1 MLEVVAAVDAGDA
14 ERVRE
19 LVAADPRLAEARGD
33 DGVSAVLH
41 AHYRGRPE
49 VVEAL
54 LEAAPILDV
63 FDAAALGR
71 TDQLERLLDDDRSL
85 VHAVSSDGLT
95 ALHLAAF
102 FGHDGAARLL
112 LERGADARAVAQN
125 PMGVQPIHSAA
136 ARGHADLVAAL
147 LDTAADPDARQRGGW
162 TALHSAAHH
171 GNSALAEVLLRHG
184 ADPSLESDDGA
195 TPAALAK
202 EAGHEQLARRL
213 STG

>member
-1 MLEVVAAVDAGDA
+1 MAAVDAGDV

-19 LVAADPRLAEARGD
+19 LVAADGTLAEARGD

-41 AHYRGRPE
+41 AHYRGRPD

-54 LEAAPILDV
+54 LEAAPALDV

-71 TDQLERLLDDDRSL
+71 TDELERLLDDDPSL
-85 VHAVSSDGLT
+85 VDAVSSDGFT

-102 FGHDGAARLL
+102 FGHDRAARLL
-112 LERGADARAVAQN
+112 LARGADPGAVAQN

-136 ARGHADLVAAL
+136 ARGHADVVAAL
-147 LDTAADPDARQRGGW
+147 LDAGADPNARQRGGW
-162 TALHSAAHH
+162 TALHSAAHQA
-171 GNSALAEVLLRHG
+171 NATLADLLLRHG
-184 ADPSLESDDGA
+184 ADPALESDDGA
-195 TPAALAK
+195 TAAALGR

-213 STG
+213 SRA